1 MSKTQL
7 LKKSNF
13 SFRNEL
19 MSIEG
24 WVAFANRYF
33 MLTRI
38 KQFVKSYKNDIIL
51 IIIVILI
58 SLLSFGTGFL
68 VAKEQQKQPLQ
79 FEDNY
84 NEKSSSPYSFIS

>member
-1 MSKTQL
+1 
-7 LKKSNF
+7 
-13 SFRNEL
+13 
-19 MSIEG
+19 
-24 WVAFANRYF
+24 

-38 KQFVKSYKNDIIL
+38 KEFVKKYKNDIIL

-68 VAKEQQKQPLQ
+68 VAKYQQKQPLE

-84 NEKSSSPYSFIS
+84 NEKSSSSYSFIS